1 MPARAR
7 LLPWLLLLFLVI
19 FGNACGGAMSMSA
32 GGAAAKDAEASGMSA
47 TAADAAPA
55 PPGAEGGKK
64 TGEEATTWKRS
75 QLGAHDIRVSIGDRE
90 ELPVRSLQAKVTVDG
105 FMARVVLDVL
115 VKNDRGSVYEGT
127 FQLRLPEGAS
137 PYFFA
142 FGENAL
148 KIAGEGAPP
157 TWGAPQ
163 VRTMGTD
170 PAEIMTSRASSWS
183 GPREARVVPKEK
195 AAFAYGATVRR
206 AVDPALLEWAGP
218 SIFSARVFPL
228 AAGATHRIV
237 VGYDVPLTRIGDD
250 LQYDFDLPAKV
261 GSKVVDIAV
270 STAAGTAAEIT
281 PQAAPA
287 KDAGKDHY
295 RFEEPA
301 GKTITLRL
309 KKPGAAFLA
318 GTDSRTGPQ
327 LAVDFRPDLGA
338 KAAASSED
346 AAVFL
351 VDTSLSS
358 NPDRFNVWLKL
369 LSAVLE
375 NNRDTIKRFNVA
387 FFNIEQAY
395 YKDTFVEN
403 NEKNVADLLAF
414 ANTLTLEGATDI
426 AAALRAAAKAPGA
439 GQPAGPA
446 RWDVFL
452 LSDGSSTWGETD
464 LFALTRALAQSPIS
478 GVYAYQTGMSGTD
491 TEALSLLARETG
503 GAVFSVTGDAEVKAA
518 STAHRAKPWKL
529 VGMKLAGAS
538 DLLLRG
544 RPRFLFPGQSL
555 LLVGRGTLDK
565 NAQIELSLEQGG
577 TSRTIRVP
585 IGQPIA
591 SPLAVRAYG
600 QVAVGQ
606 IEELLPVTEPFARA
620 YAVQF
625 RVTGK
630 TCSLVMLE
638 SEADYQRFGIKP
650 EDEALVVKQSEASS
664 VVQKALDQLAGTLG
678 NPKIA
683 FTRWLEGLP
692 RQPGMTLAIP
702 TSLKLAIEQMPEASF
717 RVDAPPLPTKQR
729 DRASVPP
736 GILQALTTHKVE
748 YDPFTAEAER
758 RRAAHGNADALKALS
773 SLVEENPGDTVLTRD
788 VGISAMTWG
797 LSADAYHLFRR
808 VAAARP
814 YEPQTYRA
822 MAQALV
828 RLGQVDLAIAYF
840 EIGLAGQWDG
850 RFGEFR
856 KILAVEY
863 LQLLR
868 RIANG
873 EVKTSVPDFA
883 KDRLSSVASEVQIG
897 RADLVVMITWNTDAT
912 DVDLHVIEPGGEEC
926 FYSHPRTASGGRI
939 TQDVTQGYG
948 PEMYVLER
956 APAGDYVIRAK
967 YFASDRNRASAR
979 TKVQALVI
987 EDYGTGKQRMTERMV
1002 TLEYGKDM
1010 HEIARLQR
1018 KSGSQV
1024 AAP

>member
-1 MPARAR
+1 MSAR
-7 LLPWLLLLFLVI
+7 LRLLSGLLLLFLVI
-19 FGNACGGAMSMSA
+19 FANACGAAKGGASASAKEA
-32 GGAAAKDAEASGMSA
+32 GGYAGDAMAAAP
-47 TAADAAPA
+47 TAAKEEGK
-55 PPGAEGGKK
+55 PGEKG
-64 TGEEATTWKRS
+64 EATTWKRS
-75 QLGAHDIRVSIGDRE
+75 QLGAHQIRVSIGDRE
-90 ELPVRSLQAKVTVDG
+90 ELPVRSMQAKVTVDG
-105 FMARVVLDVL
+105 FMARVVLDVQ
-115 VKNDRGSVYEGT
+115 VRNDRGGTYEGT

-142 FGENAL
+142 FGENKL
-148 KIAGEGAPP
+148 QIAGDGAPP
-157 TWGAPQ
+157 AFDAAQ
-163 VRTMGTD
+163 VRTMGTE
-170 PAEIMTSRASSWS
+170 PADIMTSRASTWS
-183 GPREARVVPKEK
+183 GPKEARVVPKEK
-195 AAFAYGATVRR
+195 AVLAYNSTVRR
-206 AVDPALLEWAGP
+206 QVDPALLEWAGP

-228 AAGATHRIV
+228 TAGATHRIV

-250 LQYDFDLPAKV
+250 LQYDFDLPEKV
-261 GSKVVDIAV
+261 GSKTVDIAV
-270 STAAGTAAEIT
+270 SAASGTAAEIT

-287 KDAGKDHY
+287 KDAGKEYY

-309 KKPGAAFLA
+309 KKPGRVFLS
-318 GTDSRTGPQ
+318 GTDARTGPHFA
-327 LAVDFRPDLGA
+327 LDFVPDLGA
-338 KAAASSED
+338 PTAAAAEG
-346 AAVFL
+346 AAVFA

-358 NPDRFNVWLKL
+358 NPDRFNVWLEL
-369 LSAVLE
+369 LAAVLE
-375 NNRDTIKRFNVA
+375 NNRDTIKKFNVV

-395 YKDTFVEN
+395 YKDGFVDN
-403 NEKNVADLLAF
+403 DAKSVADLLTF
-414 ANTLTLEGATDI
+414 ANTLTLEGATDVSG
-426 AAALRAAAKAPGA
+426 ALRAAAKAPGA
-439 GQPAGPA
+439 GKPGAPA

-452 LSDGSSTWGETD
+452 LSDGSSTWGESD
-464 LFALTRALAQSPIS
+464 LFALTRTLSQSPVS

-529 VGMKLAGAS
+529 TGMKLSGAS

-555 LLVGRGTLDK
+555 LLAGRGTPDK
-565 NAQIELSLEQGG
+565 GAQLELTLEQGG
-577 TSRTIRVP
+577 TSRTVRVP
-585 IGQPIA
+585 VGQALA

-606 IEELLPVTEPFARA
+606 IEELLPVTEPFARS

-630 TCSLVMLE
+630 TCSLVMLD

-650 EDEALVVKQSEASS
+650 EDEALVVKQSEAGSI
-664 VVQKALDQLAGTLG
+664 VQKALDQLAGTLG
-678 NPKIA
+678 NPKAA
-683 FTRWLEGLP
+683 FVRWLEGLP
-692 RQPGMTLAIP
+692 RQPGMSIEIP
-702 TSLKLAIEQMPEASF
+702 TSLKLAIDKMPDASF

-729 DRASVPP
+729 DRGALPAAFV
-736 GILQALTTHKVE
+736 QALASHKVE

-758 RRAAHGNADALKALS
+758 RRGALGNADALKALS

-828 RLGQVDLAIAYF
+828 RLGQIDLAIAYF
-840 EIGLAGQWDG
+840 EIGLAGRWDP

-863 LQLLR
+863 LELLR
-868 RIANG
+868 RVANG
-873 EVKTSVPDFA
+873 EAKTNVPDFA
-883 KDRLSSVASEVQIG
+883 KDRLSAVANDVQIG

-912 DVDLHVIEPGGEEC
+912 DVDLHVIEPSGEEC
-926 FYSHPRTASGGRI
+926 FYSHPQTATGGRI

-948 PEMYVLER
+948 PEMYVLPR
-956 APAGDYVIRAK
+956 APSGDYVIRAK

-1010 HEIARLQR
+1010 HEIARIQR
-1018 KSGSQV
+1018 KAGSQI